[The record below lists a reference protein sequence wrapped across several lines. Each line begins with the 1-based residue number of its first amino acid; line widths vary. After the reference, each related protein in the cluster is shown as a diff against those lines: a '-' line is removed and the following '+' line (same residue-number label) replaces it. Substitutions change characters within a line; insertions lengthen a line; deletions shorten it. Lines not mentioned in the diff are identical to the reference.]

1 MSIELLGTE
10 KLEKAATM
18 LKVIAHPIRLAI
30 IDLLGVNSKMNVTEI
45 YEALSIEQ
53 AAASHHLTL
62 LKSKGLL
69 SSERDGKNC
78 VYFLKHD
85 RITQIVSCIEKC
97 N

>member
-1 MSIELLGTE
+1 MSIELLETE
-10 KLEKAATM
+10 KLDKAAIM
-18 LKVIAHPIRLAI
+18 LKVMAHPIRLAI
-30 IDLLGVNSKMNVTEI
+30 IALLGTNSKMNVTEI

-53 AAASHHLTL
+53 AAASHHLNL

-69 SSERDGKNC
+69 NSEREGKNC

-85 RITQIVSCIEKC
+85 RIIQIISCIEKC

>member
-1 MSIELLGTE
+1 MSIELLGTK

-18 LKVIAHPIRLAI
+18 LKVMAHPIRLAI

>member
-18 LKVIAHPIRLAI
+18 LKVMAHPIRLAI

>member
-10 KLEKAATM
+10 ILEKAATM
-18 LKVIAHPIRLAI
+18 LKVMAHPIRLAI

>member
-1 MSIELLGTE
+1 MSIELLGTK

-18 LKVIAHPIRLAI
+18 LKVMAHPIRLAI

-78 VYFLKHD
+78 VYYLKHD

>member
-18 LKVIAHPIRLAI
+18 LKVMAHPIRLAI
-30 IDLLGVNSKMNVTEI
+30 IDLLGVNSKINVTEI

>member
-1 MSIELLGTE
+1 MSIKLLGSE

-18 LKVIAHPIRLAI
+18 LKVMAHPIRLAI

>member
-1 MSIELLGTE
+1 
-10 KLEKAATM
+10 
-18 LKVIAHPIRLAI
+18 
-30 IDLLGVNSKMNVTEI
+30 MNVTEI

-78 VYFLKHD
+78 VYFLNHD